1 MSLWSILEM
10 FHGCCLGYFYLF
22 LNDQFLYF
30 KLHYFKRVLQLFPRL
45 RFKKFD
51 SDWEKTTIGA
61 KSETVTSG
69 SRDWA
74 QYYSDSGDKF
84 IRMTNLVRNG
94 INLDLS
100 DLRFVQLPVGSNEGK
115 RTSLEK
121 GDILISITAELG
133 KLGWIPEGLGTAYIN
148 QHTALVRM
156 KNTLD
161 SKFVA
166 YALSTEKYNNK
177 LNSLN
182 DSGAKA
188 GLNLGSI
195 RSFELT
201 IPSKP
206 EQTQIA
212 SFLSAVDEKISQ
224 LTQKHALLSQYK
236 QGMMQK
242 LFSQQIRFKADDGS
256 EFGEWEETELG
267 KHCQIKT
274 GKLDANAMRPNGE
287 FRFYTCAKEFY
298 LIDEYAFDTEA
309 LLISGNGA
317 NVGYIHYYKGKFN
330 AYQRTY
336 VLDQWQQ
343 NIIFIQ
349 YFLEQFLKERIYGEK
364 KEGNTPYIVLS
375 TLSEMPLLLP
385 CLAEQTK
392 IANFLS
398 AIDQKIEVVAQQIE
412 QAKLWKKGLLQQMF
426 V

>member
-1 MSLWSILEM
+1 M
-10 FHGCCLGYFYLF
+10 FP
-22 LNDQFLYF
+22 
-30 KLHYFKRVLQLFPRL
+30 KL
-45 RFKKFD
+45 RFKEFD
-51 SDWEKTTIGA
+51 GDWQKTTIGA
-61 KSETVTSG
+61 KSEIVTSG

-188 GLNLGSI
+188 GLNLGTI

-212 SFLSAVDEKISQ
+212 SFLSVVDEKISQ
-224 LTQKHALLSQYK
+224 LTQKLELLSQYK

-256 EFGEWEETELG
+256 EFGEWENILVKEIFDVTRGQVLAVSNTVSVADADYKYPVFSSQTKQKGLMGFYKKYLFEDALTWTTDG
-267 KHCQIKT
+267 
-274 GKLDANAMRPNGE
+274 ANAGDVN
-287 FRFYTCAKEFY
+287 FR
-298 LIDEYAFDTEA
+298 
-309 LLISGNGA
+309 
-317 NVGYIHYYKGKFN
+317 KGKFYCTN
-330 AYQRTY
+330 VCGVLLSKKGYANLCIAEILNKVTHKY
-336 VLDQWQQ
+336 VSYVGNPKLM
-343 NIIFIQ
+343 NNVMSEIPITIPSN
-349 YFLEQFLKERIYGEK
+349 LE
-364 KEGNTPYIVLS
+364 
-375 TLSEMPLLLP
+375 
-385 CLAEQTK
+385 EQTK

-398 AIDQKIEVVAQQIE
+398 SIDQKIEVVAQQIE
-412 QAKLWKKGLLQQMF
+412 QAKQWKKGLLQNMF
-426 V
+426 I

>member
-1 MSLWSILEM
+1 M
-10 FHGCCLGYFYLF
+10 
-22 LNDQFLYF
+22 
-30 KLHYFKRVLQLFPRL
+30 FPRL

-51 SDWEKTTIGA
+51 GDWEKTTIGA
-61 KSETVTSG
+61 KSEIVTSG

-188 GLNLGSI
+188 GLNLGTI

-212 SFLSAVDEKISQ
+212 SFLSVVDEKISQ
-224 LTQKHALLSQYK
+224 LTQKLELLSQYK

-256 EFGEWEETELG
+256 EFGEWENILVKEIFDVTRGQVLAVSNTVSVADTDYKYPVFSSQTKQKGLMGFYKKYLFEDALTWTTDG
-267 KHCQIKT
+267 
-274 GKLDANAMRPNGE
+274 ANAGDVN
-287 FRFYTCAKEFY
+287 FR
-298 LIDEYAFDTEA
+298 
-309 LLISGNGA
+309 
-317 NVGYIHYYKGKFN
+317 KGKFYCTN
-330 AYQRTY
+330 VCGVLLSQKGYANLCIAEILNKVTHKY
-336 VLDQWQQ
+336 VSYVGNPKLM
-343 NIIFIQ
+343 NNVMSEIPITIPSN
-349 YFLEQFLKERIYGEK
+349 LE
-364 KEGNTPYIVLS
+364 
-375 TLSEMPLLLP
+375 
-385 CLAEQTK
+385 EQTK

-398 AIDQKIEVVAQQIE
+398 SIDQKIEVVAQQIE
-412 QAKLWKKGLLQQMF
+412 QAKQWKKGLLQNMF
-426 V
+426 I

>member
-1 MSLWSILEM
+1 M
-10 FHGCCLGYFYLF
+10 FP
-22 LNDQFLYF
+22 
-30 KLHYFKRVLQLFPRL
+30 KL
-45 RFKKFD
+45 RFKEFD
-51 SDWEKTTIGA
+51 GDWLKLKYKDVLTI
-61 KSETVTSG
+61 K
-69 SRDWA
+69 
-74 QYYSDSGDKF
+74 Y
-84 IRMTNLVRNG
+84 
-94 INLDLS
+94 
-100 DLRFVQLPVGSNEGK
+100 GK
-115 RTSLEK
+115 DHK
-121 GDILISITAELG
+121 
-133 KLGWIPEGLGTAYIN
+133 
-148 QHTALVRM
+148 
-156 KNTLD
+156 
-161 SKFVA
+161 
-166 YALSTEKYNNK
+166 
-177 LNSLN
+177 SLN
-182 DSGAKA
+182 DGDIPVYGTGGLMRHVNKYLYDGESILIGRKGTIDKPKYINEKFWTVDTLFYTEIEESIVPLFLYQHALEVNWL
-188 GLNLGSI
+188 GLNEATGVPSLNTTSI
-195 RSFELT
+195 YNIDIG
-201 IPSKP
+201 IPSKE
-206 EQTQIA
+206 EQNKIA
-212 SFLSAVDEKISQ
+212 SFLSIVDEKISQ
-224 LTQKHALLSQYK
+224 LNQKHELLSQYK
-236 QGMMQK
+236 KGMMQK

-385 CLAEQTK
+385 CLEEQTK

-398 AIDQKIEVVAQQIE
+398 SIDQKIEVVAQQIE
-412 QAKLWKKGLLQQMF
+412 QAKQWKKGLLQNMF
-426 V
+426 I

>member
-1 MSLWSILEM
+1 M